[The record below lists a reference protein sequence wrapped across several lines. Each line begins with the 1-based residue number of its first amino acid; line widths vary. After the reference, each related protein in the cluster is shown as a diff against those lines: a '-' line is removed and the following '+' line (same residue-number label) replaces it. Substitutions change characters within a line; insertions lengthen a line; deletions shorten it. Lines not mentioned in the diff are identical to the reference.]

1 MLDSRLPM
9 PFGDHGGLSFNQV
22 YFYDTPPPEPE
33 STLVIHTP

>member
-22 YFYDTPPPEPE
+22 YFYDTPPQNL
-33 STLVIHTP
+33 SQL